1 MRPSS
6 KPANCQRPVGKPPVE
21 QPREFNQGKK
31 EMPVTYKSVSALV
44 SEKTRRQEKGK
55 R

>member
-6 KPANCQRPVGKPPVE
+6 KPANCQQASKARAE
-21 QPREFNQGKK
+21 QPKEFNEGRK
-31 EMPVTYKSVSALV
+31 EMPPSYKSVSALV
-44 SEKTRRQEKGK
+44 AEKTRRQEKK